1 MKKQA
6 FIANVAMMSSAMLV
20 IRIAAMTFNIFIS
33 GRIGAEGMG
42 LYHLIYSVY
51 ALCVTVS
58 TSGINLAV
66 TRLVSEQLGRTGNR
80 AVEHIVSK
88 CLYLALFMSLLAA
101 SILSFGANAIGSAAL
116 HNPHA
121 ALPLRIL
128 APSLPFLAISCVLRG
143 YFIGLRKVATTTV
156 SQIIE
161 EFSGIAL
168 TILLLPKCSAA
179 GNAALALIIG
189 ASVSEAL
196 SCLYDLI
203 MYAIAKRQY
212 RRLRPEKK
220 ASWREILSISAPVAL
235 GSYLRSGLVTIE
247 NILIPPRLLLS
258 GAANALAQYGMVKGM
273 AMQIV
278 LFPSVFLQS
287 FISLLVPEIA
297 QRNAARH
304 RRSVRRTVAQSC
316 EYTVLFGCCAALCL
330 ITYHQDLS
338 VAFYKNTRVG
348 VYIGAL
354 ALLTVPLYLDSVV
367 DGMLKGLN
375 QQMSSLKYNICDSIL
390 RVAGIYL
397 LLPRFG
403 MAGYIGILYASEL
416 FNLTL
421 SLRRLLAVTHVRLS
435 PVRLLGRPLLSAAA
449 TWLTAR
455 WLLRLWNAP
464 HFFAELAL
472 SVALYILFAALITP
486 LFGKREE

>member
-20 IRIAAMTFNIFIS
+20 IRVAAMIFNIFIS
-33 GRIGAEGMG
+33 ARIGAEGMG

-51 ALCVTVS
+51 ALCITIS

-80 AVEHIVSK
+80 AVDHIVNK
-88 CLYLALFMSLLAA
+88 CLSLALAMSVLAA
-101 SILSFGANAIGSAAL
+101 SILFFGADWICSAAL
-116 HNPHA
+116 HDPRA
-121 ALPLRIL
+121 VLPLRIL

-161 EFSGIAL
+161 EFSGMAITVA
-168 TILLLPKCSAA
+168 LLPKCSAT
-179 GNAALALIIG
+179 GNPALALIAG

-196 SCLYDLI
+196 SCLYDLA
-203 MYAIAKRQY
+203 MYAATKRQF
-212 RRLRPEKK
+212 RHLRPEKK
-220 ASWREILSISAPVAL
+220 AAWREILSISGPVAL

-247 NILIPPRLLLS
+247 NILIPPRLMLS
-258 GAANALAQYGMVKGM
+258 GAANALAHYGMIKGM

-278 LFPSVFLQS
+278 MFPAVFLQS

-316 EYTVLFGCCAALCL
+316 EYTVLFGCCIALCL
-330 ITYHQDLS
+330 VTHYQDLS
-338 VAFYKNTRVG
+338 VAFYKNTQVG
-348 VYIGAL
+348 AYIGAL
-354 ALLTVPLYLDSVV
+354 ALLTIPLYLDSVV

-375 QQMSSLKYNICDSIL
+375 QQVSSLKYNICDSLL

-403 MAGYIGILYASEL
+403 MAGYIGILYASEM

-421 SLRRLLAVTHVRLS
+421 SLRRLLAVTGVRLS
-435 PVRLLGRPLLSAAA
+435 PIRLFIRPFLSVAAA
-449 TWLTAR
+449 WVARR
-455 WLLRLWNAP
+455 WLLTLWVPP
-464 HFFAELAL
+464 HFFTELVL
-472 SVALYILFAALITP
+472 LIALYALFAALIS
-486 LFGKREE
+486 LIIGKRED

>member
-20 IRIAAMTFNIFIS
+20 IRVAAMTFNIYIS

-51 ALCVTVS
+51 ALCITIS

-80 AVEHIVSK
+80 AVDHIVNK
-88 CLYLALFMSLLAA
+88 CLFLALFMSLLAA
-101 SILSFGANAIGSAAL
+101 SILFFGADGIGNAAL
-116 HNPHA
+116 HNPQA
-121 ALPLRIL
+121 VLPLRIL

-156 SQIIE
+156 SQMIE
-161 EFSGIAL
+161 EFSGIAI
-168 TILLLPKCSAA
+168 TVALLPRCSAA

-189 ASVSEAL
+189 AAVSEAL
-196 SCLYDLI
+196 SCLYDLV
-203 MYAIAKRQY
+203 MYAVTKRQY
-212 RRLRPEKK
+212 RHLRPEKK
-220 ASWREILSISAPVAL
+220 AAWREILSISGPVAL

-258 GAANALAQYGMVKGM
+258 GVANALAQYGMIKGM

-316 EYTVLFGCCAALCL
+316 EYTVLFGCCVALCL
-330 ITYHQDLS
+330 MTHHQDLS
-338 VAFYKNTRVG
+338 VAFYQNTQVG
-348 VYIGAL
+348 VFIGAL
-354 ALLTVPLYLDSVV
+354 ALLTIPLYLDSVV

-375 QQMSSLKYNICDSIL
+375 QQMSSLKYNICDSVL
-390 RVAGIYL
+390 RVTSIYL

-421 SLRRLLAVTHVRLS
+421 SLRRLLTVTHVRLS
-435 PVRLLGRPLLSAAA
+435 PVRLLGRPLISVAAA
-449 TWLTAR
+449 ALTNR
-455 WLLRLWNAP
+455 WLLKLWVAP
-464 HFFAELAL
+464 HFFAEIAL
-472 SVALYILFAALITP
+472 LIALYALFAALIS
-486 LFGKREE
+486 LLLGKRED